1 MAYLQDRYNKG
12 LHGGL
17 GKVAEINPLVAK
29 TRKGTFVGD
38 LARSDFAGAMD
49 SAKSHKGDKAKNLA
63 AQMESKENEQYGKNQ
78 EYAKTLAGQDQSY
91 LDSMK
96 GNVGKYQTDLDTLR
110 GEAETSQKDA
120 SATYSNQI
128 QPRMKGLMEQAQTN
142 SQSAMSLNDAM
153 DPNNKVAKSTRDLY
167 EQQAQNEGR
176 SGLADAGVL
185 SALGAQNM
193 ASQLGGAGP
202 MTGGQMAAL
211 MGQNQAQSGAAYA
224 RTLQRGQQL
233 RDTGLNKG
241 FERSDIAYGQGLD
254 AQDRYRRSVGDYE
267 GASDRQLGRDTS
279 FRGERGGYSGQTYG
293 LQQQMNDATRGAA
306 NAGTQRDMTLY
317 NTHMGGQ
324 QANLGS
330 QIAGIN
336 AEQAA
341 DAAQKTAAMQTVG
354 TVAGSYFGGP
364 AGGAAGGAA
373 GKAAGQAAAP
383 DANAIPQYGNYG
395 AQNYS
400 QPSNFVEQGSQNP
413 APQYGYGGPSAM
425 AGESSTGAQGLGLTE
440 DPYQGRTTMGQRM
453 ASR

>member
-1 MAYLQDRYNKG
+1 MSDYDPRKG
-12 LHGGL
+12 YKKLHEHL
-17 GKVAEINPLVAK
+17 GKVAEVNPLVAQ
-29 TRKGTFVGD
+29 TRKGTVVGD
-38 LARSDFAGAMD
+38 LARSDFAGAMG
-49 SAKSHKGDKAKNLA
+49 SSESHKGEKAKSLA
-63 AQMESKENEQYGKNQ
+63 EQMQEKEEEQYAKNQ

-91 LDSMK
+91 LDTMK
-96 GNVGKYQTDLDTLR
+96 GSVGKYQTDLDTLR

-128 QPRMKGLMEQAQTN
+128 QPRMKSLMEQAQTN
-142 SQSAMSLNDAM
+142 SDSAMSLNDAM
-153 DPNNKVAKSTRDLY
+153 DPNNKVAKGVRDMY

-176 SGLADAGVL
+176 RGLADAGVL
-185 SALGAQNM
+185 SAMGSQNM
-193 ASQLGGAGP
+193 ASQLGGVP
-202 MTGGQMAAL
+202 MTGGQLAAL
-211 MGQNQAQSGAAYA
+211 MGQNQAQSAASYA
-224 RTLQRGQQL
+224 KTQQRGQQL

-317 NTHMGGQ
+317 NTHMGGK
-324 QANLGS
+324 QANLGAQIQAINAQQAAEAAQTTS
-330 QIAGIN
+330 LLQTGGTIAGG
-336 AEQAA
+336 
-341 DAAQKTAAMQTVG
+341 V
-354 TVAGSYFGGP
+354 YGGP
-364 AGGAAGGAA
+364 VGAKAGGEA
-373 GKAAGQAAAP
+373 GKAAGQAATP
-383 DANAIPQYGNYG
+383 EANAIPQYGNYG

-400 QPSNFVEQGSQNP
+400 QPSNLVEQGSQNP
-413 APQYGYGGPSAM
+413 APQYGYGGPSDM